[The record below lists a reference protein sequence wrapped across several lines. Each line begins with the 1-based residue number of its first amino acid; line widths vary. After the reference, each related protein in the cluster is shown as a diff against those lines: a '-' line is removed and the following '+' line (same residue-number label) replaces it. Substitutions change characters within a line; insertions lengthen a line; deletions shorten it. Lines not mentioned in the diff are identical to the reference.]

1 MIPQKVITIDFKSV
15 SEKQNPP
22 APKIPITISKIL
34 SRNSNLSTKRY
45 FPENKFC
52 VVQIQ

>member
-34 SRNSNLSTKRY
+34 SRNLSTKRY

>member
-15 SEKQNPP
+15 SEKKNPP

-34 SRNSNLSTKRY
+34 LLNATSLKIN
-45 FPENKFC
+45 FA
-52 VVQIQ
+52 